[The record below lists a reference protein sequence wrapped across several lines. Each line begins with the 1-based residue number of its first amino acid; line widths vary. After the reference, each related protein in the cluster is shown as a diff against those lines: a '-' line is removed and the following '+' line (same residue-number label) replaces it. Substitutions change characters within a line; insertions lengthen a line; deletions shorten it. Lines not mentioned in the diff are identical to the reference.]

1 MLSLRLWNVAV
12 LAGLGV
18 FWLASEPRRER
29 AVASNPAMATVVALE
44 QELAQ
49 KTDSDGE
56 VTRSLAR
63 AYIEAHLP
71 GFAAG
76 LLERAP
82 SAIADAAETLHVK
95 ARVQLDLGHA
105 SAALELEKQVLRLC
119 EKSSCTSFLQTSATR
134 RAQIFQQLVDQ
145 GIQDPVLYPEASNL
159 ALSTITRE
167 ARSLP

>member
-29 AVASNPAMATVVALE
+29 PIAVNPAMATVASLE
-44 QELAQ
+44 RELAQ
-49 KTDSDGE
+49 KPEDQD
-56 VTRSLAR
+56 VIRNLAR
-63 AYIEAHLP
+63 AYIDAHLP
-71 GFAAG
+71 GFAAA
-76 LLERAP
+76 LLLRPATAE
-82 SAIADAAETLHVK
+82 SAETLHVS

-105 SAALELEKQVLRLC
+105 SAALELEKKVLALC
-119 EKSSCTSFLQTSATR
+119 AKGQCTAFLQTSATR

-145 GIQDPVLYPEASNL
+145 GIQDPLLYPEASNL

-167 ARSLP
+167 ARSIP